1 MTLTITEEKF
11 MITLYGSARSS
22 AGRCLWMLEEA
33 GVPYTLKEI
42 DMRNKEHKSPE
53 FLKINPNGKVPAM
66 VDGDVTLFE
75 SMAINFYLAEAY
87 KKELLG
93 KTPAEKGL
101 VHQWSFW
108 AISELQGPMIQVFI
122 QKVFVP
128 AERRDEKVIEENM
141 KVLPEMMNVLNGK
154 LAGKKYLVG
163 NEFTLADLNTAS
175 VVGIAHAIGLDMS
188 AYSNINAW
196 LGAIAD
202 RPSFQKY
209 MSHRNAK

>member
-1 MTLTITEEKF
+1 
-11 MITLYGSARSS
+11 MITLYGSTRSS
-22 AGRCLWMLEEA
+22 AGRCVWLLEEI
-33 GVPYTLKEI
+33 GVPYTLKEV
-42 DMRNKEHKSPE
+42 DMRNKEHKSAE

-66 VDGDVTLFE
+66 VDGDLTLFE

-87 KKELLG
+87 KTELLG

-101 VHQWSFW
+101 VHQWSYW
-108 AISELQGPMIQVFI
+108 SIAELQNPMIQVFI

-128 AERRDEKVIEENM
+128 AERRDDKVIEENLNQ
-141 KVLPEMMNVLNGK
+141 LPPLMTVLNNA
-154 LAGKKYLVG
+154 LEGKKYLVG

-175 VVGIAHAIGLDMS
+175 VIGIAHAIGLDMKP
-188 AYSNINAW
+188 YGNINAW

-209 MSHRNAK
+209 MGMRNAK

>member
-1 MTLTITEEKF
+1 

-22 AGRCLWMLEEA
+22 AGRCVWALEEI
-33 GVPYTLKEI
+33 GVPYTLKEV
-42 DMRNKEHKSPE
+42 DMRNKEHKSAE

-66 VDGDVTLFE
+66 VDGDLTLFE
-75 SMAINFYLAEAY
+75 SMAINYYLAEAY

-101 VHQWSFW
+101 VQQWSYW
-108 AISELQGPMIQVFI
+108 SIAEMQSPMIQVFI

-128 AERRDEKVIEENM
+128 AERRDDKVIEENM
-141 KVLPEMMNVLNGK
+141 NQIPALMSVLNNA
-154 LAGKKYLVG
+154 LEGKKYLVG
-163 NEFTLADLNTAS
+163 NEFTLADLNTSS
-175 VVGIAHAIGLDMS
+175 VIGIAHAIGFDMKP
-188 AYSNINAW
+188 YSNVNAW

-209 MSHRNAK
+209 MGMRNAK

>member
-1 MTLTITEEKF
+1 
-11 MITLYGSARSS
+11 
-22 AGRCLWMLEEA
+22 
-33 GVPYTLKEI
+33 
-42 DMRNKEHKSPE
+42 MRNKEHKSAE

-66 VDGDVTLFE
+66 VDGDLTLFE

-93 KTPAEKGL
+93 KTAAEKGL
-101 VHQWSFW
+101 VHQWSYW
-108 AISELQGPMIQVFI
+108 SIAELQNPMIQVFI

-128 AERRDEKVIEENM
+128 AERRDDKVIEENLNQ
-141 KVLPEMMNVLNGK
+141 LPPLMTVLNNA
-154 LAGKKYLVG
+154 LEGKKYLVG

-175 VVGIAHAIGLDMS
+175 VIGIAHAIGLDMKP
-188 AYSNINAW
+188 YSNINAW

-209 MSHRNAK
+209 MGMRNAK

>member
-1 MTLTITEEKF
+1 
-11 MITLYGSARSS
+11 MITLYGSTRSS
-22 AGRCLWMLEEA
+22 AGRCVWLLEEI
-33 GVPYTLKEI
+33 GVPYTLKEV
-42 DMRNKEHKSPE
+42 DMRNKEHKSAE

-66 VDGDVTLFE
+66 VDGDLTLFE

-93 KTPAEKGL
+93 KTAAEKGL
-101 VHQWSFW
+101 VHQWSYW
-108 AISELQGPMIQVFI
+108 SIAELQNPMIQVFI

-128 AERRDEKVIEENM
+128 AERRDDKVIEENLNQ
-141 KVLPEMMNVLNGK
+141 LPPLMTVLNNA
-154 LAGKKYLVG
+154 LEGKKYLVG

-175 VVGIAHAIGLDMS
+175 VIGIAHAIGLDMKP
-188 AYSNINAW
+188 YSNINAW

-209 MSHRNAK
+209 MGMRNAK